1 MSEVAPPQS
10 SSWKTILS
18 LYLAM
23 MAVGTGQTVVFA
35 VLPMLGR
42 EMSLHTLTFTLP
54 FTGLVI
60 RPGEMAITSLSALTA
75 LVFFLFAPLWGRI
88 SDRRGR
94 KPIIIVGLTGYAL
107 GTLLFNGVA
116 YLGLVGALGGASL
129 YILLIVTRA
138 AHAALMSA
146 AHPAS
151 SAYMVEITPV
161 HERTKGMARLQAFNQ
176 LGSMVGPA
184 LAWFVNIS
192 FLAPLYIQATLMAVL
207 ALLVHRT
214 LPALPVT
221 KPKDGVASKLS
232 FFDRRFRF
240 YLFVGFTVFSM
251 LGMVQQT
258 LGFYFQDLLN
268 LDSVKAAQLFSY
280 SMVVSA
286 AAMLVAQFVI
296 VQRFNG
302 PPETLLKAGLPFGL
316 VGYLILAN
324 AASLP
329 LLLAGM
335 SLFGF
340 GMGLTAPSYFAA
352 ASLTVDAHEQGGLA
366 GLIGAAAGLG
376 FVTGPL
382 VGGFLYQL
390 SPSYPYWCAAATM
403 SILIVVVYLH
413 RRPIAGSE

>member
-1 MSEVAPPQS
+1 M
-10 SSWKTILS
+10 LS

-42 EMSLHTLTFTLP
+42 ELSLHTLAISLP
-54 FTGLVI
+54 FTDWVI

-75 LVFFLFAPLWGRI
+75 LVFFFFAPLWGRI

-94 KPIIIVGLTGYAL
+94 KPIIILGLAGYAV
-107 GTLLFNGVA
+107 GTLLFNGVG
-116 YLGLVGALGGASL
+116 YLGLVGALSGASL
-129 YILLIVTRA
+129 YVLLIITRA
-138 AHAALMSA
+138 SHAALMSA
-146 AHPAS
+146 SHPAS
-151 SAYMVEITPV
+151 SAYMVEITPM

-176 LGSMVGPA
+176 LGSMIGPA

-192 FLAPLYIQATLMAVL
+192 FLAPLYIQAGLMAVL
-207 ALLVHRT
+207 ALLVHR
-214 LPALPVT
+214 ALPPLPVSNPHSHGA
-221 KPKDGVASKLS
+221 KKLS
-232 FFDRRFRF
+232 YFDPRFRF
-240 YLFVGFTVFSM
+240 YLFVGFTVFSL

-286 AAMLVAQFVI
+286 GTMLVAQFVV

-302 PPETLLKAGLPFGL
+302 LPDTLLKAGLPFGL
-316 VGYLILAN
+316 AGYLVLAN
-324 AASLP
+324 AGSLP

-340 GMGLTAPSYFAA
+340 GMGLTAPSYFSA
-352 ASLTVDAHEQGGLA
+352 ASLTVGSHEQGGLA

-382 VGGFLYQL
+382 LGGFLYQL
-390 SPSYPYWCAAATM
+390 SPSYPYWCAAGCMAALM
-403 SILIVVVYLH
+403 AVVYLH
-413 RRPIAGSE
+413 RRPGADAV